1 VGRFPGVAAARQH
14 RANFL
19 YAFSV
24 FEFAF
29 ASRHGQFIK
38 DFLDDSSLVFS
49 PASAP

>member
-1 VGRFPGVAAARQH
+1 VLAHGAPAHQH

-29 ASRHGQFIK
+29 AAFTRAAKYLKNLF
-38 DFLDDSSLVFS
+38 
-49 PASAP
+49 